1 MNVDFNALYSELG
14 VAPDCGLDE
23 LRRAYRRRLSSLHPD
38 RVGERSATQAQLSLQ
53 ELKQLY
59 ERSLQFHR
67 QHGRLPGGRTNAS
80 IRPASTANAPP
91 AIFDTPRLAPASI
104 VAGRIARGRRRPW
117 LRLALLLLS
126 AAGIGAFYYHDQTT
140 VHADPI
146 ATIADTPAT
155 AIDAN
160 AAPKTPAIEL
170 PTLQIG
176 MSKSE
181 VMAIEGAPIEA
192 RDDHW
197 WYGPSWLRFEED
209 KLAGWYSSQLRPLR
223 VDRQGDGKQALA
235 GDASH
240 RR

>member
-14 VAPDCGLDE
+14 VAPDCSLDE

-38 RVGERSATQAQLSLQ
+38 RIGERSAAPAQLSLQ

-67 QHGRLPGGRTNAS
+67 QHGRLPGSRTNAS
-80 IRPASTANAPP
+80 IRSASAMNPPP
-91 AIFDTPRLAPASI
+91 AIFDMSKLAPASMA
-104 VAGRIARGRRRPW
+104 AGRIARGRRQPW
-117 LRLALLLLS
+117 LRLALLLLG
-126 AAGIGAFYYHDQTT
+126 AAGIGVFYSHDQST

-146 ATIADTPAT
+146 AAIADAPAT
-155 AIDAN
+155 AIDVTS
-160 AAPKTPAIEL
+160 APETSAIKL
-170 PTLQIG
+170 STLQIG

-197 WYGPSWLRFEED
+197 WYGPSWLRFKED

-223 VDRQGDGKQALA
+223 VDRQGDGEQALA